1 MKKIFLT
8 ICLLALCFTTG
19 AAQKNRPVS
28 SFAIII
34 DQASYN
40 ACKAEVDAYKAV
52 LDEEGLPTTIVAGN
66 WQTPDQVKERILKLY
81 NRKPRLEGIVLVG
94 DIPVARVLGAQH
106 MTTAFKM
113 HQTRFPKNQ
122 CSVPSDRFYDCF
134 DLQFNYIE
142 QDSLQPSWHY
152 YWLSEKGSQRLQPA
166 IYSARMKVPDDLCHN
181 DDTLRY
187 ELLRGYLQKVVA
199 AHKENN
205 PFDRL
210 IHFAGHGYNSDCLT
224 TWRQF
229 AQVFREHFPQAFTT
243 SAGNSFLNF
252 RQDPVMKYKLYDQIQ
267 KPGTDLLIFYEHGAP
282 GTQYINGDYPAQG
295 FKEHL
300 AWGKHTLR
308 MQYKRYKKPE
318 DQQKFIKTNCDMY
331 GLDPAM
337 FHPDTLAA
345 YAVRDS
351 IDAVDRNILL
361 EDLNKLK
368 PGARVVLF
376 NACYNGS
383 FHEEGYVAGSYL
395 FIPGSQ
401 TITAQ
406 GNTVNVLQDKI
417 ADQFLGYMDM
427 GVRLGFWQ
435 KEVVTLE
442 SHMLGDP
449 TYRFAACKKSDEWNR
464 VLAVGAPEAY
474 WRELLKARK
483 PVQRTMAI
491 KQLTTMGCMTS
502 ATLKEIFEQD
512 ASYIVRMQAL
522 LQSAKFADENTMAI
536 IMNAFHD
543 PYENVRRQACHMA
556 GKMGCN
562 AFIEPLKALQ
572 AEAHETQRVQYAAKS
587 ALEVFKPAL
596 TGLDEDGIR
605 YLRNNPQ
612 HFRIQE
618 FLDFLAD
625 EAQPVDLRIVMAE
638 ALGWFNNSVQRIAI
652 TVAMEQ
658 QLKEKKLPQSLR
670 KEMTKTIKRLKN
682 N

>member
-1 MKKIFLT
+1 MQSRGG
-8 ICLLALCFTTG
+8 CLQSRTGRRRIAHHHCGRQLADT
-19 AAQKNRPVS
+19 
-28 SFAIII
+28 
-34 DQASYN
+34 
-40 ACKAEVDAYKAV
+40 
-52 LDEEGLPTTIVAGN
+52 
-66 WQTPDQVKERILKLY
+66 DQVKERILKLY

-368 PGARVVLF
+368 PGPGGPIQRLLQRVVSRRRL
-376 NACYNGS
+376 CCGL
-383 FHEEGYVAGSYL
+383 L
-395 FIPGSQ
+395 FIY
-401 TITAQ
+401 T
-406 GNTVNVLQDKI
+406 
-417 ADQFLGYMDM
+417 
-427 GVRLGFWQ
+427 
-435 KEVVTLE
+435 
-442 SHMLGDP
+442 
-449 TYRFAACKKSDEWNR
+449 
-464 VLAVGAPEAY
+464 
-474 WRELLKARK
+474 RK
-483 PVQRTMAI
+483 PNDYSSGQYGERA
-491 KQLTTMGCMTS
+491 
-502 ATLKEIFEQD
+502 
-512 ASYIVRMQAL
+512 
-522 LQSAKFADENTMAI
+522 
-536 IMNAFHD
+536 
-543 PYENVRRQACHMA
+543 A
-556 GKMGCN
+556 GQNSRPIPRLYGHGRPSGILAEGSGN
-562 AFIEPLKALQ
+562 PGITYAGRPHIPLC
-572 AEAHETQRVQYAAKS
+572 
-587 ALEVFKPAL
+587 
-596 TGLDEDGIR
+596 
-605 YLRNNPQ
+605 
-612 HFRIQE
+612 
-618 FLDFLAD
+618 
-625 EAQPVDLRIVMAE
+625 
-638 ALGWFNNSVQRIAI
+638 
-652 TVAMEQ
+652 
-658 QLKEKKLPQSLR
+658 SL
-670 KEMTKTIKRLKN
+670 
-682 N
+682 